1 MAARSA
7 AWSWFMCVMVLA
19 FCTGSI
25 SRALPAGET
34 CWARGVEGDERE
46 TERVVTMLG
55 DRGTYGTRQR
65 GSDLLQCFHRFGL
78 LSVRSKVLN
87 SEFVYSID
95 LSDVE
100 YWRKG
105 DPCTTPVPSACCGR
119 NPWLVRPCPRS
130 HGPYALCRPSP
141 STFTSTNEVSTL
153 NSRYYALNHIWTCQS
168 AVTGCMP
175 MDHGYPHRIS
185 MGCISFNSLTSCR
198 LSQTRPSPSACH
210 CT

>member
-95 LSDVE
+95 LGV
-100 YWRKG
+100 
-105 DPCTTPVPSACCGR
+105 
-119 NPWLVRPCPRS
+119 
-130 HGPYALCRPSP
+130 
-141 STFTSTNEVSTL
+141 TL
-153 NSRYYALNHIWTCQS
+153 NIGGKVIPAR
-168 AVTGCMP
+168 P
-175 MDHGYPHRIS
+175 
-185 MGCISFNSLTSCR
+185 
-198 LSQTRPSPSACH
+198 LSQARAVEGTPG
-210 CT
+210 